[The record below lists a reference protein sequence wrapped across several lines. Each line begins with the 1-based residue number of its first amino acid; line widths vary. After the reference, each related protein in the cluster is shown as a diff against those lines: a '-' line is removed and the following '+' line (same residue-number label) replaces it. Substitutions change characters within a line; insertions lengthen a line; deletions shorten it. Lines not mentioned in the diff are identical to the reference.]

1 MKRMNKNTEDFI
13 KILEN
18 LKPGSFRE
26 LEIEINNISEL
37 IVEIESLR
45 KEQINK
51 YQMALENIE
60 DDLGCIEGLSSQ
72 DDIGLI
78 KELVDKMN
86 EKDVRIVS
94 KKYTTTQIGGACSN
108 CGEVVLHNTNG
119 NYCGNCGYKVRW

>member
-18 LKPGSFRE
+18 LKPGSFNN

-51 YQMALENIE
+51 YQLALQNILKDLNENSEITTGEVFLIE
-60 DDLGCIEGLSSQ
+60 
-72 DDIGLI
+72 
-78 KELVDKMN
+78 ELVEKTF

-108 CGEVVLHNTNG
+108 CGEIVLHNTNE